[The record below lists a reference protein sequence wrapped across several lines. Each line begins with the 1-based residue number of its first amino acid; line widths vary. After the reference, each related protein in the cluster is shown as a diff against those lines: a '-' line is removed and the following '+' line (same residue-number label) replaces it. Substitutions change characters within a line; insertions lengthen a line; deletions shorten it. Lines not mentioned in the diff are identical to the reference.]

1 MVVLSLSFQEP
12 NFLITELLQC
22 SLVIFIV
29 AVEVIVSALQLLF
42 ILLKPSDEIL
52 KIDFVSLEVSA
63 FLFTFAHSFE
73 ALFSIVVNLYH

>member
-12 NFLITELLQC
+12 NFLVTELLQC

-29 AVEVIVSALQLLF
+29 AVKVIVSALQLLF

-52 KIDFVSLEVSA
+52 EIDFVSLEVSA
-63 FLFTFAHSFE
+63 LLFLFAHPFE
-73 ALFSIVVNLYH
+73 ALFPIVVDLYH